1 MEVAGFAECTGLNI
15 ETKVLEYKEG
25 GNNATTLKFPEPS
38 TFGNV
43 TLKRGVTNS
52 NELIEWQLD
61 VVSGA
66 FSKNARA
73 NNPSVAIVL
82 MNEKGED
89 VRRWNL
95 IRAFPVKW
103 IGPDL
108 KASPARP
115 PSRRSNSRTKGY
127 SFRGARARAPRH
139 RSSPYEQL
147 VCHHRV
153 TQTWRAT
160 GQRALQGFL
169 RRVAQS
175 PADEKVSPSMKPKV
189 NSSSSA

>member
-1 MEVAGFAECTGLNI
+1 MPRREQDPFGSFRFKLELGDVEVAGFAECTGLNI

-61 VVSGA
+61 VVSGT
-66 FSKNARA
+66 FGKNSRA
-73 NNPSVAIVL
+73 NNPGIAIVL

-103 IGPDL
+103 VGPDL
-108 KASPARP
+108 KASA
-115 PSRRSNSRTKGY
+115 S
-127 SFRGARARAPRH
+127 
-139 RSSPYEQL
+139 E
-147 VCHHRV
+147 
-153 TQTWRAT
+153 
-160 GQRALQGFL
+160 
-169 RRVAQS
+169 VAIETLELAHEGIQI
-175 PADEKVSPSMKPKV
+175 
-189 NSSSSA
+189 

>member
-1 MEVAGFAECTGLNI
+1 MARREQDPFGNFRFKVQLGNVEVAGFAECTGLNI

-61 VVSGA
+61 VVSGT
-66 FSKNARA
+66 FGKNSRA
-73 NNPSVAIVL
+73 SNPSIAIVL

-108 KASPARP
+108 KAAASEVAI
-115 PSRRSNSRTKGY
+115 
-127 SFRGARARAPRH
+127 
-139 RSSPYEQL
+139 E
-147 VCHHRV
+147 
-153 TQTWRAT
+153 
-160 GQRALQGFL
+160 ALELAHEGIQI
-169 RRVAQS
+169 
-175 PADEKVSPSMKPKV
+175 
-189 NSSSSA
+189 

>member
-1 MEVAGFAECTGLNI
+1 MPRREQDPFGSFRFKLELGDVEVAGFAECTGLSI

-38 TFGNV
+38 AFGNV

-66 FSKNARA
+66 FGKNSRA
-73 NNPSVAIVL
+73 GNPSIAIVL

-95 IRAFPVKW
+95 LRAFPVKW
-103 IGPDL
+103 VGPDL
-108 KASPARP
+108 KASA
-115 PSRRSNSRTKGY
+115 SEVAIETLELAHEGI
-127 SFRGARARAPRH
+127 
-139 RSSPYEQL
+139 QL
-147 VCHHRV
+147 
-153 TQTWRAT
+153 
-160 GQRALQGFL
+160 
-169 RRVAQS
+169 
-175 PADEKVSPSMKPKV
+175 
-189 NSSSSA
+189 